1 MLLWPFK
8 NDLTLTIQLALVVL
22 AESAA
27 LISAV
32 FLIFRRIDRREQ
44 TSAFTPILRISE
56 SQPMQIK
63 RAA

>member
-32 FLIFRRIDRREQ
+32 FLVFRRIDRRQ
-44 TSAFTPILRISE
+44 QVQAFTPILRTSE
-56 SQPMQIK
+56 PAPAQLK
-63 RAA
+63 HAA